1 MSFNNIKTKLRSERG
16 FTIVELLIVI
26 VVIGILAAIT
36 IVSFNGVTS
45 KANTSNASANAEA
58 VQKVAESYNAD
69 NNSYPSTIAAFSAAG
84 NTVKLPGGVTVMP
97 SPATKAS
104 LTSSNGKTNI
114 VYQYKGTAGSATGGR
129 IYSFDFGNTST
140 PKVIYVGD
148 ATSSDLDTAFTTP
161 S

>member
-1 MSFNNIKTKLRSERG
+1 MSFNNIKTKLRQERG

-36 IVSFNGVTS
+36 IVSFNGVTT
-45 KANTSNASANAEA
+45 KANTSNASSNAEA

-69 NNSYPSTIAAFSAAG
+69 NSSYPSTIANFTAAA
-84 NTVKLPGGVTVMP
+84 NTVKLPGGVTIMP
-97 SPATKAS
+97 SPATGAS
-104 LTSSNGKTNI
+104 LTTTNGKTNI

-129 IYSFDFGNTST
+129 IYSLDFGNTGV

-148 ATSSDLDTAFTTP
+148 ATSTDLTSVFTTP